1 MKGWFGSGKSR
12 ARRTSLDFR
21 YDVRPSIWHR
31 IAERSH
37 LIVAGVGSVAMLGM
51 AGTAIW
57 LALPSDSAEQIVS
70 RVEAAPRVTPAS
82 AASMPAQQAETEQP
96 SQPAAEV
103 KPVDGPKPTAST
115 AAIEIASSA
124 PPPASST
131 TSIPEPMQ
139 IEPLDPT
146 DPRWISATAGHAAAT
161 ATATVPPAAS
171 SSASEP
177 ASVASAYA
185 EDEEGADNAA
195 TAAIPAAKPAQDA
208 GQPDKAVEQPAAEKK
223 VASAGRPGR
232 TARSVTMRAKPDDR
246 GGVLG
251 TVPGRADV
259 QVVSC
264 ASWCEIVYKGK
275 RGFVYRKFLRNNGR

>member
-12 ARRTSLDFR
+12 VRRTSLDFR
-21 YDVRPSIWHR
+21 YDVRPSLWHR

-37 LIVAGVGSVAMLGM
+37 LIVAGVGSVAMLGL

-57 LALPSDSAEQIVS
+57 LALPSDSGEQIVS
-70 RVEAAPRVTPAS
+70 RVEAAPQVAS
-82 AASMPAQQAETEQP
+82 ADAASAPAQPAQP
-96 SQPAAEV
+96 SEPVAEV
-103 KPVDGPKPTAST
+103 KPVDGPKPTAAPASAVQIT
-115 AAIEIASSA
+115 SSA
-124 PPPASST
+124 PQSDPSTASV
-131 TSIPEPMQ
+131 PQPMQ

-146 DPRWISATAGHAAAT
+146 DPRWISATAGHAAVSAT
-161 ATATVPPAAS
+161 AAVRTEAS
-171 SSASEP
+171 QGASEP

-185 EDEEGADNAA
+185 EDDESADNAA
-195 TAAIPAAKPAQDA
+195 TAAIPAAKPVQDA
-208 GQPDKAVEQPAAEKK
+208 GQTDKALEKPATEKK

-275 RGFVYRKFLRNNGR
+275 RGFVFRKFLRNNGR

>member
-12 ARRTSLDFR
+12 VRRTSLDFR
-21 YDVRPSIWHR
+21 YDLRPSIWHR

-37 LIVAGVGSVAMLGM
+37 LIVAGVGSVAMLGL

-57 LALPSDSAEQIVS
+57 LALPSDTAEQIVS
-70 RVEAAPRVTPAS
+70 RVEAAPQVAS
-82 AASMPAQQAETEQP
+82 AEAASTQAQAAQP
-96 SQPAAEV
+96 SEPVAQV
-103 KPVDGPKPTAST
+103 KPTDGPKPTAAPAS
-115 AAIEIASSA
+115 APEIASSA
-124 PPPASST
+124 HLSDPSTASV
-131 TSIPEPMQ
+131 PQPMQ

-161 ATATVPPAAS
+161 ATVAVRTEASQGDSAPAA
-171 SSASEP
+171 
-177 ASVASAYA
+177 VANAYA
-185 EDEEGADNAA
+185 EDDGAADNAA
-195 TAAIPAAKPAQDA
+195 TAAIPAANPVQDA
-208 GQPDKAVEQPAAEKK
+208 GQTDNAAEKPAAEKK
-223 VASAGRPGR
+223 VAIAGRPGR
-232 TARSVTMRAKPDDR
+232 TARSVTMRAKPDDH

-264 ASWCEIVYKGK
+264 ASWCEIIYKGK

>member
-1 MKGWFGSGKSR
+1 LKGWFGSGKSR
-12 ARRTSLDFR
+12 VRRTSLDFR
-21 YDVRPSIWHR
+21 YDLRPSIWHR

-37 LIVAGVGSVAMLGM
+37 LIVAGVGSVVMLGL

-57 LALPSDSAEQIVS
+57 FALPSDSAEQIVS
-70 RVEAAPRVTPAS
+70 RVEAAPRLASVS
-82 AASMPAQQAETEQP
+82 AASAPAQQSEAPQP
-96 SQPAAEV
+96 VAEV
-103 KPVDGPKPTAST
+103 KPADAPKPTA
-115 AAIEIASSA
+115 AAGAVEIASST
-124 PPPASST
+124 PPPDSASA
-131 TSIPEPMQ
+131 PEAMQ

-146 DPRWISATAGHAAAT
+146 DPRWISATAGHAAAS
-161 ATATVPPAAS
+161 ATAPVRTEAS
-171 SSASEP
+171 QDASEP

-185 EDEEGADNAA
+185 EDDESADNAA
-195 TAAIPAAKPAQDA
+195 TAAIPMAKPVQDA
-208 GQPDKAVEQPAAEKK
+208 GQTDNAVEKPATEKK

-232 TARSVTMRAKPDDR
+232 TARSVTMRAKPDDH

-251 TVPGRADV
+251 TVPGSADV

>member
-1 MKGWFGSGKSR
+1 LKGWFGSGKSR
-12 ARRTSLDFR
+12 VRRTSLDFR

-37 LIVAGVGSVAMLGM
+37 LIVAGVGSVAMLGL

-70 RVEAAPRVTPAS
+70 RVEAAPRVASAS
-82 AASMPAQQAETEQP
+82 AASAPAQQTEAAQP
-96 SQPAAEV
+96 SEPVAEV
-103 KPVDGPKPTAST
+103 KPADGPKPTAT
-115 AAIEIASSA
+115 AASVEIASSA
-124 PPPASST
+124 PPSDSV
-131 TSIPEPMQ
+131 SVPEPMQ

-146 DPRWISATAGHAAAT
+146 DPRWISATAGHAAAG
-161 ATATVPPAAS
+161 ATVAVRPEAS
-171 SSASEP
+171 QDASEP
-177 ASVASAYA
+177 APVASAYA
-185 EDEEGADNAA
+185 DDDESADNAA
-195 TAAIPAAKPAQDA
+195 TAAIPTAKPVQDA
-208 GQPDKAVEQPAAEKK
+208 AQTDNAVEKPDTEKK

-232 TARSVTMRAKPDDR
+232 TARSVTMRAKPDDH

-251 TVPGRADV
+251 TVPGSANV

-264 ASWCEIVYKGK
+264 SSWCEIVYKGK